1 MPMNEMNRP
10 TADAPAPR
18 RRAAVAALAVVSL
31 FLLFAVPLILF
42 TPDGNRAGA
51 DEAVYHL
58 PAVRQFQREW
68 PRFDFRTYTSAT
80 TPGYHLALAA
90 VARFVGDDV
99 RLLRA
104 AGALFTVGLLATA
117 AAALARRVG
126 ARAAVVLA
134 LPLLCSSYVFK
145 AGVWILPE
153 NAGWWGVLAVLLL
166 ALRPRVDVLTYAAGG
181 ALLAALVFFRQMHI
195 WSASVLWL
203 AAWLGSNGRSDF
215 PDVAR
220 RDSTSSP
227 PPVRADSPLTGP
239 FLPRMTRAT
248 LMVLASLPAFLV
260 VGYFVR
266 LWGGMVPEHYRIHG
280 ETRTGSVYMDG
291 GNPAA
296 PAMILGLMAAFGPF
310 FLPLAWR
317 HIRESIRSDRRAL
330 WLVAAGAVV
339 GATIGI
345 FPETSYDMAAGRW
358 SGLWNLVAR
367 LPTFHNRSALI
378 VTLST
383 LGGATIAL
391 WLLALPRR
399 DRWLFLAAWSVFA
412 LAQSFSSM
420 AWQRYY
426 EPFLLMTLALAA
438 ARACDDDRPGDIA
451 PPHRLALA
459 GPLLLAVL
467 LAGVTVMTLR

>member
-1 MPMNEMNRP
+1 MNDMSRRSN
-10 TADAPAPR
+10 DATTLRSGAN
-18 RRAAVAALAVVSL
+18 VAGLAVVAL

-42 TPDGNRAGA
+42 TPNGNRAGA
-51 DEAVYHL
+51 DEAIYHL

-80 TPGYHLALAA
+80 TPGYHLVLAT

-104 AGALFTVGLLATA
+104 VGALFTIGLLATA

-126 ARAAVVLA
+126 APAAVVLS

-153 NAGWWGVLAVLLL
+153 NAAWWGVVAVLLI
-166 ALRPRVDVLTYAAGG
+166 ALRPRVDVLTYVGGG

-203 AAWLGSNGRSDF
+203 AAWLGSGRCADMQ
-215 PDVAR
+215 DVAR
-220 RDSTSSP
+220 AESP
-227 PPVRADSPLTGP
+227 SVPTDSPWTGP
-239 FLPRMTRAT
+239 FFPRIVRAM
-248 LMVLASLPAFLV
+248 LMFVASLPAFLI

-280 ETRTGSVYMDG
+280 ETRTGSIYMDG

-296 PAMILGLMAAFGPF
+296 PAMILGLMAAFSPL

-317 HIRESIRSDRRAL
+317 PIRDRIRRERRTA

-339 GATIGI
+339 GAAIGI

-367 LPTFHNRSALI
+367 MPTIHSRSPLI
-378 VTLST
+378 VVLAA
-383 LGGATIAL
+383 LGGATLAL
-391 WLLALPRR
+391 WLLALSRR
-399 DRWLFLAAWSVFA
+399 DRWLFLAAWFMFA

-438 ARACDDDRPGDIA
+438 ARAHADGRPQEIVR
-451 PPHRLALA
+451 PRRLALA

-467 LAGVTVMTLR
+467 LAGVTVATLR